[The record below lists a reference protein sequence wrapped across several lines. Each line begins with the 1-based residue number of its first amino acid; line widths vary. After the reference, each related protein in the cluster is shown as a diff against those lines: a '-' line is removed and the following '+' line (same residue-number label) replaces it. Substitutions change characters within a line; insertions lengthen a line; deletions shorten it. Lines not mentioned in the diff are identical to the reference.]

1 MMAEERKRRLVT
13 DIPAGLARSRA
24 DGKPLEVEGGGQRR
38 VVAPFPGPWECFL
51 KGSVKVPPN
60 SGSPPHLNVIFI

>member
-24 DGKPLEVEGGGQRR
+24 NRKPLEVEGGGQRR

-51 KGSVKVPPN
+51 KESIKVHLILAHH
-60 SGSPPHLNVIFI
+60 PHLNVIFI

>member
-38 VVAPFPGPWECFL
+38 VVAPFPGPWVD
-51 KGSVKVPPN
+51 KGAKRVN
-60 SGSPPHLNVIFI
+60 G